1 VLLLSCCGNNHILR
15 GLTPSLFSER
25 PILSIYNVLQ
35 AAEDCLSPSYVVY
48 NGNTTGEMS
57 VVTAV
62 KLQCDYVHA
71 DTLL

>member
-1 VLLLSCCGNNHILR
+1 
-15 GLTPSLFSER
+15 
-25 PILSIYNVLQ
+25 LSIYNVLQ

-62 KLQCDYVHA
+62 KPQCDYVHA